1 MSDEEDLQIAAD
13 VAELRATIYG
23 NLIRQEPGLLK
34 DFRALNAA
42 VEQLKCQ
49 QAETSALIT
58 LIAGD
63 VRKLVTRSD
72 RQELEQELNRNTPL
86 SQLAHQVALII
97 AVGIFLVAVFD
108 ARRYILGGSSISMY
122 TIMLGSRS
130 LPWERR
136 RWPRN
141 SRAVSDD
148 LPRQRDHRRRPPPGE
163 RSAAV
168 ADAPTCGKGGAAGRP
183 GGLHRGN
190 YSGAVCVTAAGTE
203 WEAVEP
209 DETILNGEWTG
220 ATRATP
226 RPSSASKRR
235 APSSPGSR

>member
-1 MSDEEDLQIAAD
+1 MRVKENLQTAAD

-42 VEQLKCQ
+42 VEQLKSQ

-108 ARRYILGGSSISMY
+108 ARRYILGGSISMY
-122 TIMLGSRS
+122 TIMLGS
-130 LPWERR
+130 LVI
-136 RWPRN
+136 
-141 SRAVSDD
+141 A
-148 LPRQRDHRRRPPPGE
+148 LGTATLAKKQPG
-163 RSAAV
+163 R
-168 ADAPTCGKGGAAGRP
+168 
-183 GGLHRGN
+183 
-190 YSGAVCVTAAGTE
+190 
-203 WEAVEP
+203 
-209 DETILNGEWTG
+209 
-220 ATRATP
+220 
-226 RPSSASKRR
+226 KR
-235 APSSPGSR
+235 

>member
-42 VEQLKCQ
+42 VEQLKSQ

-97 AVGIFLVAVFD
+97 AVGIFLIAVFD
-108 ARRYILGGSSISMY
+108 ARRYILGGSISMY
-122 TIMLGSRS
+122 TIMLGS
-130 LPWERR
+130 LVI
-136 RWPRN
+136 
-141 SRAVSDD
+141 A
-148 LPRQRDHRRRPPPGE
+148 LGTATLAKKQPG
-163 RSAAV
+163 R
-168 ADAPTCGKGGAAGRP
+168 
-183 GGLHRGN
+183 
-190 YSGAVCVTAAGTE
+190 
-203 WEAVEP
+203 
-209 DETILNGEWTG
+209 
-220 ATRATP
+220 
-226 RPSSASKRR
+226 KR
-235 APSSPGSR
+235 

>member
-42 VEQLKCQ
+42 VEQLKSQ

-108 ARRYILGGSSISMY
+108 ARRYLLGGSSISMY
-122 TIMLGSRS
+122 TIMLGS
-130 LPWERR
+130 LVI
-136 RWPRN
+136 
-141 SRAVSDD
+141 A
-148 LPRQRDHRRRPPPGE
+148 LGTATLAKKQPG
-163 RSAAV
+163 R
-168 ADAPTCGKGGAAGRP
+168 
-183 GGLHRGN
+183 
-190 YSGAVCVTAAGTE
+190 
-203 WEAVEP
+203 
-209 DETILNGEWTG
+209 
-220 ATRATP
+220 
-226 RPSSASKRR
+226 KR
-235 APSSPGSR
+235 

>member
-42 VEQLKCQ
+42 VEQLKSQ

-97 AVGIFLVAVFD
+97 AVGIFLVAIFD
-108 ARRYILGGSSISMY
+108 ARRYLLGGSSISMY
-122 TIMLGSRS
+122 TIMLGS
-130 LPWERR
+130 LVI
-136 RWPRN
+136 
-141 SRAVSDD
+141 A
-148 LPRQRDHRRRPPPGE
+148 LGTATLAKKQPG
-163 RSAAV
+163 
-168 ADAPTCGKGGAAGRP
+168 
-183 GGLHRGN
+183 N
-190 YSGAVCVTAAGTE
+190 
-203 WEAVEP
+203 
-209 DETILNGEWTG
+209 
-220 ATRATP
+220 
-226 RPSSASKRR
+226 KR
-235 APSSPGSR
+235 

>member
-42 VEQLKCQ
+42 VEQLKSQ

-63 VRKLVTRSD
+63 VRKLATRSD

-108 ARRYILGGSSISMY
+108 ARRYLLGGSSISMY
-122 TIMLGSRS
+122 TIMLAS
-130 LPWERR
+130 LVI
-136 RWPRN
+136 
-141 SRAVSDD
+141 A
-148 LPRQRDHRRRPPPGE
+148 LG
-163 RSAAV
+163 
-168 ADAPTCGKGGAAGRP
+168 
-183 GGLHRGN
+183 
-190 YSGAVCVTAAGTE
+190 TATL
-203 WEAVEP
+203 V
-209 DETILNGEWTG
+209 
-220 ATRATP
+220 
-226 RPSSASKRR
+226 KKQ
-235 APSSPGSR
+235 PGSDR

>member
-42 VEQLKCQ
+42 VEQLKSQ

-97 AVGIFLVAVFD
+97 AVGIFLIAVFD
-108 ARRYILGGSSISMY
+108 ARRYILGGSISMY
-122 TIMLGSRS
+122 TIMLGSVVIA
-130 LPWERR
+130 LGT
-136 RWPRN
+136 
-141 SRAVSDD
+141 AT
-148 LPRQRDHRRRPPPGE
+148 LAKKQPG
-163 RSAAV
+163 R
-168 ADAPTCGKGGAAGRP
+168 
-183 GGLHRGN
+183 
-190 YSGAVCVTAAGTE
+190 
-203 WEAVEP
+203 
-209 DETILNGEWTG
+209 
-220 ATRATP
+220 
-226 RPSSASKRR
+226 KR
-235 APSSPGSR
+235 

>member
-42 VEQLKCQ
+42 VEQLKSQ

-108 ARRYILGGSSISMY
+108 ARRYLLGGSSISMY
-122 TIMLGSRS
+122 TIMLAS
-130 LPWERR
+130 LVI
-136 RWPRN
+136 
-141 SRAVSDD
+141 A
-148 LPRQRDHRRRPPPGE
+148 LG
-163 RSAAV
+163 
-168 ADAPTCGKGGAAGRP
+168 
-183 GGLHRGN
+183 
-190 YSGAVCVTAAGTE
+190 TATL
-203 WEAVEP
+203 V
-209 DETILNGEWTG
+209 
-220 ATRATP
+220 
-226 RPSSASKRR
+226 KKQ
-235 APSSPGSR
+235 PGSDR

>member
-13 VAELRATIYG
+13 VGELRATIYG

-42 VEQLKCQ
+42 VEQLKSQ

-108 ARRYILGGSSISMY
+108 ARRYLLGGSSVSMY
-122 TIMLGSRS
+122 TIMLAS
-130 LPWERR
+130 LVI
-136 RWPRN
+136 
-141 SRAVSDD
+141 A
-148 LPRQRDHRRRPPPGE
+148 LG
-163 RSAAV
+163 
-168 ADAPTCGKGGAAGRP
+168 
-183 GGLHRGN
+183 
-190 YSGAVCVTAAGTE
+190 TATLA
-203 WEAVEP
+203 
-209 DETILNGEWTG
+209 
-220 ATRATP
+220 
-226 RPSSASKRR
+226 KKQ
-235 APSSPGSR
+235 PGSDR

>member
-42 VEQLKCQ
+42 VEQLKTQ

-108 ARRYILGGSSISMY
+108 ARRYLLDGSSISMY
-122 TIMLGSRS
+122 TIMLAS
-130 LPWERR
+130 LVI
-136 RWPRN
+136 
-141 SRAVSDD
+141 A
-148 LPRQRDHRRRPPPGE
+148 LGTATLAKKQPG
-163 RSAAV
+163 R
-168 ADAPTCGKGGAAGRP
+168 
-183 GGLHRGN
+183 
-190 YSGAVCVTAAGTE
+190 
-203 WEAVEP
+203 
-209 DETILNGEWTG
+209 
-220 ATRATP
+220 
-226 RPSSASKRR
+226 KR
-235 APSSPGSR
+235 

>member
-42 VEQLKCQ
+42 VEQLKTQ

-108 ARRYILGGSSISMY
+108 ARRYLLGGSSVSMY
-122 TIMLGSRS
+122 TIMLAS
-130 LPWERR
+130 LVI
-136 RWPRN
+136 
-141 SRAVSDD
+141 A
-148 LPRQRDHRRRPPPGE
+148 LG
-163 RSAAV
+163 
-168 ADAPTCGKGGAAGRP
+168 
-183 GGLHRGN
+183 
-190 YSGAVCVTAAGTE
+190 TATL
-203 WEAVEP
+203 V
-209 DETILNGEWTG
+209 
-220 ATRATP
+220 
-226 RPSSASKRR
+226 KKQ
-235 APSSPGSR
+235 PGSDR

>member
-42 VEQLKCQ
+42 VEQLKSQ

-108 ARRYILGGSSISMY
+108 ARRYLLGGSSISMY
-122 TIMLGSRS
+122 TIMLGS
-130 LPWERR
+130 LVI
-136 RWPRN
+136 
-141 SRAVSDD
+141 A
-148 LPRQRDHRRRPPPGE
+148 LGTATLAKKQPG
-163 RSAAV
+163 
-168 ADAPTCGKGGAAGRP
+168 
-183 GGLHRGN
+183 N
-190 YSGAVCVTAAGTE
+190 
-203 WEAVEP
+203 
-209 DETILNGEWTG
+209 
-220 ATRATP
+220 
-226 RPSSASKRR
+226 KR
-235 APSSPGSR
+235 

>member
-42 VEQLKCQ
+42 VEQLKTQ

-72 RQELEQELNRNTPL
+72 RQELEQELNRSTPL

-122 TIMLGSRS
+122 TIMLGS
-130 LPWERR
+130 LVI
-136 RWPRN
+136 
-141 SRAVSDD
+141 A
-148 LPRQRDHRRRPPPGE
+148 LGTATLAKKQPG
-163 RSAAV
+163 R
-168 ADAPTCGKGGAAGRP
+168 
-183 GGLHRGN
+183 
-190 YSGAVCVTAAGTE
+190 
-203 WEAVEP
+203 
-209 DETILNGEWTG
+209 
-220 ATRATP
+220 
-226 RPSSASKRR
+226 KR
-235 APSSPGSR
+235 

>member
-42 VEQLKCQ
+42 VEQLKSQ

-97 AVGIFLVAVFD
+97 AVGIFLVAIFD
-108 ARRYILGGSSISMY
+108 ARRYLLGGSSISMY
-122 TIMLGSRS
+122 TIMLGS
-130 LPWERR
+130 LVI
-136 RWPRN
+136 
-141 SRAVSDD
+141 A
-148 LPRQRDHRRRPPPGE
+148 LGTATLAKKQPG
-163 RSAAV
+163 R
-168 ADAPTCGKGGAAGRP
+168 
-183 GGLHRGN
+183 
-190 YSGAVCVTAAGTE
+190 
-203 WEAVEP
+203 
-209 DETILNGEWTG
+209 
-220 ATRATP
+220 
-226 RPSSASKRR
+226 KR
-235 APSSPGSR
+235 

>member
-42 VEQLKCQ
+42 VEQLKSQ

-108 ARRYILGGSSISMY
+108 ARRYILGGSISMY
-122 TIMLGSRS
+122 TIMLGS
-130 LPWERR
+130 LVI
-136 RWPRN
+136 
-141 SRAVSDD
+141 A
-148 LPRQRDHRRRPPPGE
+148 LGTATLAKKQPG
-163 RSAAV
+163 R
-168 ADAPTCGKGGAAGRP
+168 
-183 GGLHRGN
+183 
-190 YSGAVCVTAAGTE
+190 
-203 WEAVEP
+203 
-209 DETILNGEWTG
+209 
-220 ATRATP
+220 
-226 RPSSASKRR
+226 KR
-235 APSSPGSR
+235 

>member
-42 VEQLKCQ
+42 VEQLKSQ

-122 TIMLGSRS
+122 TIMLGS
-130 LPWERR
+130 LVI
-136 RWPRN
+136 
-141 SRAVSDD
+141 A
-148 LPRQRDHRRRPPPGE
+148 LGTATLAKKQPG
-163 RSAAV
+163 R
-168 ADAPTCGKGGAAGRP
+168 
-183 GGLHRGN
+183 
-190 YSGAVCVTAAGTE
+190 
-203 WEAVEP
+203 
-209 DETILNGEWTG
+209 
-220 ATRATP
+220 
-226 RPSSASKRR
+226 KR
-235 APSSPGSR
+235 

>member
-42 VEQLKCQ
+42 VEQLKTQ

-108 ARRYILGGSSISMY
+108 ARRYLLGGSSISMY
-122 TIMLGSRS
+122 TIMLAS
-130 LPWERR
+130 LVI
-136 RWPRN
+136 
-141 SRAVSDD
+141 A
-148 LPRQRDHRRRPPPGE
+148 LG
-163 RSAAV
+163 
-168 ADAPTCGKGGAAGRP
+168 
-183 GGLHRGN
+183 
-190 YSGAVCVTAAGTE
+190 TATL
-203 WEAVEP
+203 V
-209 DETILNGEWTG
+209 
-220 ATRATP
+220 
-226 RPSSASKRR
+226 KKQ
-235 APSSPGSR
+235 PGSDR

>member
-42 VEQLKCQ
+42 VEQLKSQ

-97 AVGIFLVAVFD
+97 AVGIFLIAVFD

-122 TIMLGSRS
+122 TIMLGS
-130 LPWERR
+130 LVI
-136 RWPRN
+136 
-141 SRAVSDD
+141 A
-148 LPRQRDHRRRPPPGE
+148 LGTATLAKKQPG
-163 RSAAV
+163 R
-168 ADAPTCGKGGAAGRP
+168 
-183 GGLHRGN
+183 
-190 YSGAVCVTAAGTE
+190 
-203 WEAVEP
+203 
-209 DETILNGEWTG
+209 
-220 ATRATP
+220 
-226 RPSSASKRR
+226 KR
-235 APSSPGSR
+235 

>member
-42 VEQLKCQ
+42 VEQLKSQ

-97 AVGIFLVAVFD
+97 AVGIFLVAIFD

-122 TIMLGSRS
+122 TIMLGS
-130 LPWERR
+130 LVI
-136 RWPRN
+136 
-141 SRAVSDD
+141 A
-148 LPRQRDHRRRPPPGE
+148 LGTATLAKKQPG
-163 RSAAV
+163 R
-168 ADAPTCGKGGAAGRP
+168 
-183 GGLHRGN
+183 
-190 YSGAVCVTAAGTE
+190 
-203 WEAVEP
+203 
-209 DETILNGEWTG
+209 
-220 ATRATP
+220 
-226 RPSSASKRR
+226 KR
-235 APSSPGSR
+235 